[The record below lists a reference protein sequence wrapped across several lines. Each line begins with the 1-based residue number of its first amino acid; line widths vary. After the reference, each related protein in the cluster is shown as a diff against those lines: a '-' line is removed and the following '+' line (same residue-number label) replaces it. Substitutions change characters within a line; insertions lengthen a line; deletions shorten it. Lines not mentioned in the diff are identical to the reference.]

1 MTGRDAARRSW
12 VGVVLGG
19 AILLPLVYSCTEDVR
34 LAPRSPFGTLRGDG
48 QAGNPFGPPFQ
59 VPVPASNDQGISP
72 ITTGIVIPPGAV
84 APLTV
89 TGFLHYAVSAAATIA
104 CPSPPFP
111 PPLSP
116 GDLTTVGPA
125 GFVPVRDP
133 RFNGGVR
140 GGGGAGCPSA
150 DSKPP
155 PPPTKRA
162 RRAPNTHP
170 RGRPP
175 TPPRPPPRR

>member
-34 LAPRSPFGTLRGDG
+34 LAPRSPFGTLRGEG
-48 QAGNPFGPPFQ
+48 QAGNHFGPPFQ

-84 APLTV
+84 ATVTV
-89 TGFLHYAVSAAATIA
+89 TGFLHYAVNAAATIA

-133 RFNGGVR
+133 RFNGGEP
-140 GGGGAGCPSA
+140 GGGGQGHRSN
-150 DSKPP
+150 SHKPP
-155 PPPTKRA
+155 PPPIKPRPPPPHATA
-162 RRAPNTHP
+162 PTRAP
-170 RGRPP
+170 PP
-175 TPPRPPPRR
+175 TPPRP